1 MRFVFDFISGFLK
14 IDNQDV
20 VIEATN
26 DGIITSGDRLS
37 GDIAIDLGDRTNETS
52 SADYGNRI

>member
-1 MRFVFDFISGFLK
+1 MRFVFDFISGVLK
-14 IDNQDV
+14 RDNQDV

-26 DGIITSGDRLS
+26 DGVVTSGDKIE
-37 GDIAIDLGDRTNETS
+37 GDISIDLGERSNEGS

>member
-14 IDNQDV
+14 RDNQDV

>member
-14 IDNQDV
+14 RDNQDV

-26 DGIITSGDRLS
+26 DGVITSGDRLS

>member
-1 MRFVFDFISGFLK
+1 MRFVFDFITGLIK
-14 IDNQDV
+14 RDNDDV

-26 DGIITSGDRLS
+26 DGVISSGDRLS
-37 GDIAIDLGDRTNETS
+37 DDIAIDLGDRSNDTS

>member
-1 MRFVFDFISGFLK
+1 MRFVFDFISGVLK
-14 IDNQDV
+14 RDNDDV

-26 DGIITSGDRLS
+26 DGVITTGDRLS